1 MYYYSRDSIGINTF
15 FQPFVVNLKDIE
27 ETPEEVFIVLEYMEG
42 GELTN
47 RILSTIPLTESN
59 IKFLFYQIVLAV
71 EFLHNKGIT
80 HRDLK
85 VSFPRKR
92 L

>member
-1 MYYYSRDSIGINTF
+1 
-15 FQPFVVNLKDIE
+15 
-27 ETPEEVFIVLEYMEG
+27 MEG

-47 RILSTIPLTESN
+47 RILSTIPLTEAN

-71 EFLHNKGIT
+71 EFLHSKGVT

-85 VSFPRKR
+85 VCNCQIETF
-92 L
+92 

>member
-1 MYYYSRDSIGINTF
+1 M
-15 FQPFVVNLKDIE
+15 KDIE

-47 RILSTIPLTESN
+47 RILSTIPLTEEN
-59 IKFLFYQIVLAV
+59 IKFLFYQIVSAV
-71 EFLHNKGIT
+71 EFLHSKGVT

-85 VSFPRKR
+85 VGNVWIETFSWLIMKNFLAGKR
-92 L
+92 TSGI

>member
-1 MYYYSRDSIGINTF
+1 MLECSLN
-15 FQPFVVNLKDIE
+15 FQPFIIHLKDIE
-27 ETPEEVFIVLEYMEG
+27 ETPDEVFIILEYMEG

-47 RILSTIPLTESN
+47 RILSTVPLSESN

-71 EFLHNKGIT
+71 EYLHRKGVT

-85 VSFPRKR
+85 VG
-92 L
+92 